1 MSSTQD
7 IERFRARMA
16 TGEPVRVGDEI
27 FALIHAFAQD
37 ALRVCAEINGSYHEP
52 AELRR
57 LFSRLIGADVPD
69 DFTLFPPFTTD
80 WGKNI
85 RVGRGVFI
93 NSGCRF
99 QDQGG
104 IRIGDRCLIGHNVV
118 IATLNHD
125 LAPERRAD
133 LHPAPVTLGEK
144 VWIGSNATVLAG
156 VGIGDAAVVAAGA
169 VVTRDVPPRT
179 VVGGVPAK
187 VIRTIET

>member
-80 WGKNI
+80 CGKNI
-85 RVGRGVFI
+85 RVGREC
-93 NSGCRF
+93 S
-99 QDQGG
+99 
-104 IRIGDRCLIGHNVV
+104 
-118 IATLNHD
+118 
-125 LAPERRAD
+125 
-133 LHPAPVTLGEK
+133 
-144 VWIGSNATVLAG
+144 S
-156 VGIGDAAVVAAGA
+156 
-169 VVTRDVPPRT
+169 TRDAGSRT
-179 VVGGVPAK
+179 REESASATGA
-187 VIRTIET
+187 